1 MLRSITLL
9 LTGLLAVT
17 ACHAD
22 DKAPAKAAAAPTQ
35 WVEGTHYFPID
46 PPQPT
51 SSGDK
56 VEVLEVFSYA
66 CVHCAHFEPYAQQ
79 LKKELPGYAAFSAMP
94 AIFNPSWEPFAR
106 AYYAAQSLGVLD
118 KTHQA
123 LFDALHRDREPIRD
137 INDLAQFYAR
147 HGVEANKFLSAAS
160 SFEVESK
167 LARSRQAVPQY
178 GVDGTPTI
186 IVAGKYRITGQSAGG
201 FPQVVELTRYLVER
215 EHAAKGKGKA

>member
-9 LTGLLAVT
+9 LAGLLAVT

-22 DKAPAKAAAAPTQ
+22 DKAAAPTAT
-35 WVEGTHYFPID
+35 WVEGKNYFPID

-56 VEVLEVFSYA
+56 IEVVEVFSYA

-79 LKKELPGYAAFSAMP
+79 LKKELPAYAAFSAMP

-106 AYYAAQSLGVLD
+106 AFYTVQSLGALD

-147 HGVEANKFLSAAS
+147 HGVDANKFLSAAT

-167 LARSRQAVPQY
+167 LARSRQVVPQY
-178 GVDGTPTI
+178 GIDGTPSV
-186 IVAGKYRITGQSAGG
+186 IVNGKYRITGQSAGG
-201 FPQVVELTRYLVER
+201 FAQVVELTRWLVER
-215 EHAAKGKGKA
+215 EHAAKAKR